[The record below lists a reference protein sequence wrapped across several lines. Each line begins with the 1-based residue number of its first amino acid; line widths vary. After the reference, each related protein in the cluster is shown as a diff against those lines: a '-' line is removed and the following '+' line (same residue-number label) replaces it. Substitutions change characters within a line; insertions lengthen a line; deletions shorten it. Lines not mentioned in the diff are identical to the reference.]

1 MSEHRERERVA
12 PGVRRVHR
20 VECNR
25 STGAG
30 RRCSCD
36 APYEVRV
43 KVGPRGR
50 SREVSATFLTLA
62 EATRWREDTL
72 AGIDG
77 RRSGPVPTLGDAAD
91 SYVGR
96 IRRGTILNRSGRPYS
111 PRTVEAHEGS
121 LVVHV
126 LPLRDRASGL
136 PLADPPA
143 DRLLSPRM
151 LQAIVSDLTDA
162 GHSRAVVR
170 NAMQATRAVLRFLYD
185 TGYTDAPPPSGV
197 RVPPPPPR
205 RERVYSSAERAAL
218 LDAASLDDLG
228 TGRSLM
234 YPLLALL
241 DGTGLR
247 IGEVLALTWG
257 PRGVMVGPEG
267 GVVRVTEAKTAT
279 GIREVPIGP
288 RLAAVLVEH
297 RRATAGDEGAP
308 VFADERGQAYK
319 RHGAPR
325 YGLRRVT
332 RWARAFTGAPVEGV
346 TWHAF
351 RHTHATVLGTRPE
364 VDAVTLAARLGH
376 ADPAFTARTY
386 IHRDDDR
393 ARALAAIAD
402 DLHPLDP

>member
-1 MSEHRERERVA
+1 MTEYRDREHVA
-12 PGVRRVHR
+12 PGVRRVHTR
-20 VECNR
+20 ECAR
-25 STGAG
+25 SQGVR
-30 RRCSCD
+30 RRCTCEPSY
-36 APYEVRV
+36 AARV
-43 KVGPRGR
+43 KVGARGR

-77 RRSGPVPTLGDAAD
+77 RRLGRVPTLGEAAE

-96 IRRGTILNRSGRPYS
+96 IRSGSILNRSGRPYS
-111 PRTVEAHEGS
+111 ARSVEAHEGS
-121 LVVHV
+121 LRVHV
-126 LPLRDRASGL
+126 LPLTDRASRL
-136 PLADPPA
+136 PLSDLPA
-143 DRLLSPRM
+143 DRLLSPRA
-151 LQAIVSDLTDA
+151 LQAVVSDLTDA

-170 NAMQATRAVLRFLYD
+170 NAMQALRAVLRFLYD
-185 TGYTDAPPPSGV
+185 TGYTDTPPPSGV

-205 RERVYSSAERAAL
+205 RERVYSAPERAAVR
-218 LDAASLDDLG
+218 DAAALDDLG

-247 IGEVLALTWG
+247 IGELLALTWG

-267 GVVRVTEAKTAT
+267 GVVRVTEAKTST

-297 RRATAGDEGAP
+297 RRATEGAEGAR
-308 VFADERGQAYK
+308 VFADEQGQSYS

-325 YGLRRVT
+325 YRLRRI
-332 RWARAFTGAPVEGV
+332 ARAAGVEGV

-393 ARALAAIAD
+393 ARALAEIAD
-402 DLHPLDP
+402 GLHPLDL

>member
-1 MSEHRERERVA
+1 MSEHRDREAVA
-12 PGVRRVHR
+12 PGVRRVHTT
-20 VECNR
+20 ECAR
-25 STGAG
+25 SQRGQ
-30 RRCSCD
+30 RRCSCT
-36 APYEVRV
+36 ASYAARV
-43 KVGPRGR
+43 KVGRRGHT
-50 SREVSATFLTLA
+50 REVSATFLTLA

-77 RRSGPVPTLGDAAD
+77 RRSGPMPTLGEAAE

-96 IRRGTILNRSGRPYS
+96 IRRGSILNRSGRPYS
-111 PRTVEAHEGS
+111 ARSVEAHDGS
-121 LVVHV
+121 LRVHI

-136 PLADPPA
+136 PLADLPA
-143 DRLLSPRM
+143 DRLLSPRA
-151 LQAIVSDLTDA
+151 LQAVVSDLTEA

-170 NAMQATRAVLRFLYD
+170 NAMQAVRAVLRFLYD

-197 RVPPPPPR
+197 RVPPPPAR
-205 RERVYSSAERAAL
+205 RERVYSSAERTAL
-218 LDAASLDDLG
+218 LDGATLDDLG
-228 TGRSLM
+228 ARRSLM

-247 IGEVLALTWG
+247 VGEVLALTWG
-257 PRGVMVGPEG
+257 PGGVMVGPEG
-267 GVVRVTEAKTAT
+267 GVVRVTASKTAT

-288 RLAAVLVEH
+288 RLAADLIEH
-297 RRATAGDEGAP
+297 RRATQGAEGAH
-308 VFADERGQAYK
+308 VFADAQGQPYS

-325 YGLRRVT
+325 YGLRRVA
-332 RWARAFTGAPVEGV
+332 RWARAFRGAPVEGV

-376 ADPAFTARTY
+376 SDPAFTARTY

-393 ARALAAIAD
+393 TRALAAIAD

>member
-1 MSEHRERERVA
+1 MSEHRDREHVA
-12 PGVRRVHR
+12 PGVRRVHTR
-20 VECNR
+20 ECAR
-25 STGAG
+25 SQGVR

-36 APYEVRV
+36 PSYAARV

-50 SREVSATFLTLA
+50 HREVSATFLTLA

-77 RRSGPVPTLGDAAD
+77 RRSGPVPTLGEAAE

-96 IRRGTILNRSGRPYS
+96 IRSGSILNRSGRPYS
-111 PRTVEAHEGS
+111 ARTIEAHEGS
-121 LVVHV
+121 LRVHV

-136 PLADPPA
+136 PLSDLPA
-143 DRLLSPRM
+143 DRLLSPRT
-151 LQAIVSDLTDA
+151 LQAVATDLGDA

-170 NAMQATRAVLRFLYD
+170 NAMQATRAVLRYLYES
-185 TGYTDAPPPSGV
+185 GYTDTPPPSGV

-205 RERVYSSAERAAL
+205 RKRVYSADERAAL
-218 LDAASLDDLG
+218 LDAAGLDDLG
-228 TGRSLM
+228 TGRSLI

-247 IGEVLALTWG
+247 IGEVLALRWG
-257 PRGVMVGPEG
+257 PGGVMVGPEG
-267 GVVRVTEAKTAT
+267 GVVRVTEAKTST

-288 RLAAVLVEH
+288 RIAAVLVQH
-297 RRATAGDEGAP
+297 RQATEGVEGAP
-308 VFADERGQAYK
+308 VFADENGQPYS

-325 YGLRRVT
+325 YALRRV
-332 RWARAFTGAPVEGV
+332 AKAANVQGV
-346 TWHAF
+346 TNHAF

-393 ARALAAIAD
+393 ARALATLAD
-402 DLHPLDP
+402 DLHPFGP